1 MQTEALFINGF
12 YDFQPFTM
20 SNTAITPY
28 LGGGVGI
35 SRNKMG
41 TTVIHNNG
49 IPNGVTVDG
58 NTINQ
63 FAYKLSAGTLVS
75 LTEQLSL
82 DVNYQYVNLGA
93 FKGGTENT
101 NTDLSTSIYQR
112 GINGGEIK
120 TQEIMVGL
128 QYKF

>member
-1 MQTEALFINGF
+1 M
-12 YDFQPFTM
+12 
-20 SNTAITPY
+20 
-28 LGGGVGI
+28 GI

-41 TTVIHNNG
+41 TTVVHNNG
-49 IPNGVTVDG
+49 IPDGVTFDG

-93 FKGGTENT
+93 FKGGTEVLCNGALLT
-101 NTDLSTSIYQR
+101 YKEELTAVTSKR
-112 GINGGEIK
+112 KN
-120 TQEIMVGL
+120 
-128 QYKF
+128 

>member
-1 MQTEALFINGF
+1 M
-12 YDFQPFTM
+12 
-20 SNTAITPY
+20 
-28 LGGGVGI
+28 GI

-41 TTVIHNNG
+41 TTVGYFNG
-49 IPNGVTVDG
+49 IPDSTTIGG

-75 LTEQLSL
+75 ITEQLSL

-93 FKGGTENT
+93 FKSGTEILNDGVFL
-101 NTDLSTSIYQR
+101 NNLQR
-112 GINGGEIK
+112 PFNGGEIK
-120 TQEIMVGL
+120 TQELMVGL

>member
-1 MQTEALFINGF
+1 
-12 YDFQPFTM
+12 
-20 SNTAITPY
+20 
-28 LGGGVGI
+28 
-35 SRNKMG
+35 MG
-41 TTVIHNNG
+41 TDVFHLNG
-49 IPNGVTVDG
+49 LPTGTTFDG

-93 FKGGTENT
+93 FKGGTETYN
-101 NTDLSTSIYQR
+101 NGVFVVNLQR
-112 GINGGEIK
+112 GINGGDIK
-120 TQEIMVGL
+120 SQELMVGL